1 MTGRV
6 SGGSRS
12 TGAARVLLL
21 LVLALAL
28 ASCGALPA
36 VPERLA
42 GLRRT
47 HAVEGDEALAAIAR
61 LHGKAV
67 RARDGFVAHYEGDA
81 GVAMLYVTRAWL
93 TPLATWQI
101 SRMVDGI
108 ERGRANAEGRFVHL
122 RAREQDGLTL
132 YSALGLGQV
141 HYFYRSKATVVWESD
156 MATSSVVLLLRGRAD

>member
-1 MTGRV
+1 MKGLARFIREGAVPGGRPRSAREITRV
-6 SGGSRS
+6 SEGSRS

-28 ASCGALPA
+28 ASCGSPPA

-101 SRMVDGI
+101 SRMADGI

-122 RAREQDGLTL
+122 RAREQGDARSPRGDG
-132 YSALGLGQV
+132 Q
-141 HYFYRSKATVVWESD
+141 SKMS
-156 MATSSVVLLLRGRAD
+156 